1 MNALNSKS
9 TAVRRAV
16 AVAGLSGAAVLAAA
30 VPAFAHVSV
39 QPNSAVKGG
48 YSTVSFKVPNEED
61 KASTI
66 KVEVNL
72 PADHPIASVSL
83 QPVPGWTA
91 QVVKSKLAKPITS
104 DDGSITEAVTK
115 ITWTG
120 GKIAPG
126 EFQQFPVSLGPLPDD
141 ADQLVFKAIQT
152 YDNKDVVRWIEE
164 QQEGQEEP
172 EHPAPVLTLSDD
184 SEGASG
190 GHGHGAA
197 ASASPAADTQAD
209 GDAKS
214 ATTVKTA
221 SADSSDTTARVLGVV
236 GIVVGVLGVGFGV
249 LAGRRRGAGGGTPAV

>member
-1 MNALNSKS
+1 MNI
-9 TAVRRAV
+9 TMRRAV
-16 AVAGLSGAAVLAAA
+16 ALAGLSGAAVLAAA

-39 QPNSAVKGG
+39 QPGTATKGS
-48 YSTVSFKVPNEED
+48 YSTVAFKVPNEED

-126 EFQQFPVSLGPLPDD
+126 EFQQFPVSLGPLPED
-141 ADQLVFKAIQT
+141 ADQLVFKAVQT

-164 QQEGQEEP
+164 QQEGQAEP
-172 EHPAPVLTLSDD
+172 EHPAPVLTLAAADD
-184 SEGASG
+184 ADG

-197 ASASPAADTQAD
+197 SSPSPVADTKAGGGSAATEQA
-209 GDAKS
+209 
-214 ATTVKTA
+214 A
-221 SADSSDTTARVLGVV
+221 STDSSDTTARVLGIV

-249 LAGRRRGAGGGTPAV
+249 LAGRRRGTGGGTPAV

>member
-1 MNALNSKS
+1 MNIAM
-9 TAVRRAV
+9 RRAV
-16 AVAGLSGAAVLAAA
+16 ALAGLSGAAVLAAA

-39 QPNSAVKGG
+39 QPGTAAKGS
-48 YSTVSFKVPNEED
+48 YSTVAFKVPNEED

-126 EFQQFPVSLGPLPDD
+126 EFQQFPVSFGPLPED
-141 ADQLVFKAIQT
+141 ADQLVFKAVQT

-164 QQEGQEEP
+164 QQEGQAEP

-184 SEGASG
+184 ADG

-197 ASASPAADTQAD
+197 SSPSPVADTEAGGD
-209 GDAKS
+209 GKS
-214 ATTVKTA
+214 ATTEKAA